1 MDVMSIRGAF
11 SLQGNAAVAARLQER
26 PRAQETARSPAA
38 SDVLTE
44 TAVLPG
50 KLETAEAEGAEVFE
64 KKKKGQDL
72 AEAQEARGGCQ
83 EVGEAEEGQGG
94 REEEQE
100 GQELQVP
107 VGGRRLALLR
117 LREKP
122 GQ

>member
-64 KKKKGQDL
+64 KKKKKGKTSLKHRKL
-72 AEAQEARGGCQ
+72 AAAAKKSAKLKKVK
-83 EVGEAEEGQGG
+83 EV
-94 REEEQE
+94 
-100 GQELQVP
+100 
-107 VGGRRLALLR
+107 
-117 LREKP
+117 EKKNRKDKNFKY
-122 GQ
+122 QWVADV